1 MVLMGTDMMGSV
13 VDALIEVGD
22 AMMAK
27 VLLRRCGDGAGHR
40 LARIFRDEFQPEN

>member
-27 VLLRRCGDGAGHR
+27 VLLRRCGDVAGHR